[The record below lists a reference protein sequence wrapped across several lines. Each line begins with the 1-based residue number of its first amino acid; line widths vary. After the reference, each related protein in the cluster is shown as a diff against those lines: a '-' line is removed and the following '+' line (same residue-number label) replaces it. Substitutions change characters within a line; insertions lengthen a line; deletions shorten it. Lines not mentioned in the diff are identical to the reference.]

1 MSIIIKL
8 NVDNIHAL
16 LTYYSL
22 ILFDAATAETVGD
35 TATVHQGQ

>member
-16 LTYYSL
+16 LTYFSL
-22 ILFDAATAETVGD
+22 ILFDTTAKTVGD
-35 TATVHQGQ
+35 TASVH